1 MRRLLLLRHAKAI
14 HPTGRDDFDREL
26 IDRGRRDAARI
37 GAFVAEIGMIPDL
50 IVDSGAARTRATAAI
65 VLAGWA
71 RHVETRQEPRLYEA
85 TRGAI
90 LEVVRAL
97 ADTAPHVMLVG
108 HNPSV
113 ADLANHL
120 IDRGARGEMLRMAGK
135 FPTSGLAILE
145 FVVDRWRDV
154 VPRSGLLA
162 RFVTP
167 DDLHP
172 ADG

>member
-14 HPTGRDDFDREL
+14 HPTGHDDFEREL
-26 IDRGRRDAARI
+26 VDRGRRDAGRI
-37 GAFVAEIGMIPDL
+37 GAFVAENGMIPDL
-50 IVDSGAARTRATAAI
+50 VVDSGAARTRATAAI
-65 VLAGWA
+65 VLAAWA
-71 RHVETRQEPRLYEA
+71 RHVQSQQEPRLYEA

-97 ADTAPHVMLVG
+97 ADAAPHVMLVG
-108 HNPSV
+108 HNPSI

-120 IDRGARGEMLRMAGK
+120 VGRGVRGEMSRMAGK

-145 FVVDRWRDV
+145 FGVDRWRDV
-154 VPRSGLLA
+154 APGSGLLA

-167 DDLHP
+167 DDLR
-172 ADG
+172 AANE